1 MADHQE
7 ATDLVVS
14 ELSSDPD
21 MVELVEMF
29 VDELPGKME
38 ALKSALD
45 AGEIDTLK
53 SLSHQLKGSGG
64 GYGFPSITLAA
75 KELENEAAAGQD
87 LEKMAEEIR
96 GLTELCERARAVLP
110 GE

>member
-1 MADHQE
+1 MVDPQE
-7 ATDLVVS
+7 GNNLIVS

-29 VDELPGKME
+29 VDELPEKME
-38 ALKSALD
+38 AFKSALE
-45 AGEIDTLK
+45 AGEIDTLR

-75 KELENEAAAGQD
+75 RQLENAAIAGQD
-87 LEKMAEEIR
+87 LEKMAEEIK
-96 GLTELCERARAVLP
+96 GLTELCERARAAPP